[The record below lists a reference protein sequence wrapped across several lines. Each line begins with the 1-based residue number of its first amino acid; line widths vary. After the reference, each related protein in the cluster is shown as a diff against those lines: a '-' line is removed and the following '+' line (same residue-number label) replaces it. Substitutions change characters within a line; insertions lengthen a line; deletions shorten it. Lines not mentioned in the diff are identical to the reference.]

1 MRIQLGRSA
10 SGHRQSRICGTVG
23 RYALTDDER
32 PLVRLDIRLERR
44 APIGDGCRCRDS
56 GSSTSNSDYLLAPSS
71 QLPEPE
77 HPKSRRRGKKSESK
91 SLLPTTQT
99 PPLPSPLPA
108 SSSQAVPTLSTTSL
122 QDLSSQISSFFQ
134 SSATQAITWGDPP
147 KQTPSFAAPAQPFPE
162 TATVSGTKSRRD
174 EQAIREALAAL
185 ARLGLNVT
193 ENDLGKLN
201 PPDEYEDEL
210 ALMAE
215 VRAYFDVAYKVSPV
229 IFRCRRRSRRV
240 RRGNFGH
247 SIISSRTS

>member
-1 MRIQLGRSA
+1 M
-10 SGHRQSRICGTVG
+10 
-23 RYALTDDER
+23 
-32 PLVRLDIRLERR
+32 
-44 APIGDGCRCRDS
+44 
-56 GSSTSNSDYLLAPSS
+56 SSTHNNSDRLLAPSS
-71 QLPEPE
+71 SQSPEPE

-108 SSSQAVPTLSTTSL
+108 SSSQTVPTLSTTSF
-122 QDLSSQISSFFQ
+122 QELSSQINSFFQ
-134 SSATQAITWGDPP
+134 SSATQARTWGDAP

-162 TATVSGTKSRRD
+162 TTTVSGTKSRRD

-215 VRAYFDVAYKVSPV
+215 VRAYFDVAYKVSRI

-247 SIISSRTS
+247 SITSSWTS